1 MDHGVFYLLAV
12 TLTVAAFTDASSMKA
27 KNLALYG
34 KATQSFLVQN
44 PWTGHGHAYN
54 AIDGNTDSNYD
65 HGSCTATTFQPNP
78 WWRVDLLDEYTITSI
93 TITNRGDCCSER
105 INGAEI
111 RIGNSL
117 INEGNDNPRVAVV
130 SSIPA
135 GKDKTFNF
143 GGGVS
148 GRYVNI
154 IIPGK
159 HRILTLCEVQVFGSR
174 RSESL
179 TQIPSQL
186 KNLALAG
193 KATQSSFVD
202 QPYKIFHGHPYKA
215 IDGKNTSEYS
225 KGSCTHTETQDNP
238 WWRLDLQDEYTV
250 TSVTVTNRGDCCSE
264 RLNGAEI
271 RIGNSLSNDGN
282 SNPRVGVIS
291 SISAGKSQT
300 FTLNQGVSGRYVNV
314 IIPGKKR
321 ILTLCEVEVFGYHPS
336 QVKNLAPRGKAT
348 QSSLAFD
355 GHPSKAIDKNKDTNY
370 HQGSCTHTVIQ
381 QNPWWRVD
389 LLDEFT
395 ITSIVITNRGDC
407 CAGRLEGA
415 EIHVGNSLINNG
427 NDNPRVE
434 VIKSIPAG
442 KSQTF
447 HLKKEV
453 SGRYVNLII
462 PGSNQILTLCEV
474 EVFGYHPSQVR
485 NIAFG
490 GTATQ
495 SSFVE
500 QLYATHGD
508 PSKAID
514 GKTTSEYSQGS
525 CTHTETQDNPWWRL
539 DLQDEYNIYSI
550 YITNRGDCCSERING
565 AEIRVGNSLSNNGN
579 DNPRVGVISSIPAGK
594 SKSFHF
600 KEGVSGRYLNV
611 IIPGKKRILTLCEV
625 QVFGFPRSEGNAAL
639 KGFAAQSSNYG
650 TGCAIKAIDGNRDGN
665 YFSGSCTHTKYDL
678 SPWWKLDL
686 QKTHKVSSI
695 TITNR
700 QDAVPERLNGAEIRI
715 GDNPAHNGI
724 QNPKCG
730 VISSIG
736 KNPSVTFQ
744 CNGMKGRY
752 VTIVIPGRKEYLTLC
767 EVEVFGA
774 PVQ

>member
-1 MDHGVFYLLAV
+1 M
-12 TLTVAAFTDASSMKA
+12 
-27 KNLALYG
+27 
-34 KATQSFLVQN
+34 
-44 PWTGHGHAYN
+44 
-54 AIDGNTDSNYD
+54 
-65 HGSCTATTFQPNP
+65 
-78 WWRVDLLDEYTITSI
+78 
-93 TITNRGDCCSER
+93 
-105 INGAEI
+105 
-111 RIGNSL
+111 
-117 INEGNDNPRVAVV
+117 
-130 SSIPA
+130 
-135 GKDKTFNF
+135 
-143 GGGVS
+143 
-148 GRYVNI
+148 
-154 IIPGK
+154 
-159 HRILTLCEVQVFGSR
+159 
-174 RSESL
+174 
-179 TQIPSQL
+179 
-186 KNLALAG
+186 
-193 KATQSSFVD
+193 
-202 QPYKIFHGHPYKA
+202 HGHPYKA
-215 IDGKNTSEYS
+215 IGGKTTSEYS
-225 KGSCTHTETQDNP
+225 QGSCTHTETQDNP

-264 RLNGAEI
+264 RLNGGEI
-271 RIGNSLSNDGN
+271 RIGNLLSNDGN

-407 CAGRLEGA
+407 CAGRLEGT
-415 EIHVGNSLINNG
+415 EIHVGNSLI
-427 NDNPRVE
+427 
-434 VIKSIPAG
+434 
-442 KSQTF
+442 
-447 HLKKEV
+447 
-453 SGRYVNLII
+453 
-462 PGSNQILTLCEV
+462 
-474 EVFGYHPSQVR
+474 
-485 NIAFG
+485 
-490 GTATQ
+490 
-495 SSFVE
+495 
-500 QLYATHGD
+500 
-508 PSKAID
+508 
-514 GKTTSEYSQGS
+514 
-525 CTHTETQDNPWWRL
+525 
-539 DLQDEYNIYSI
+539 
-550 YITNRGDCCSERING
+550 
-565 AEIRVGNSLSNNGN
+565 NNGN

-639 KGFAAQSSNYG
+639 KGFASQSSNFDDGY
-650 TGCAIKAIDGNRDGN
+650 AIKAIDGNRDGN

-715 GDNPAHNGI
+715 GDNPAHTGI
-724 QNPKCG
+724 QNPRCG
-730 VISSIG
+730 VISSLG

-752 VTIVIPGRKEYLTLC
+752 VTIMIPGRKEYLTLC